1 MAYGTEIDQQVM
13 LLEPYSRIELL
24 EQLYLQQLN
33 HFFEF
38 WTIAFTSGGW
48 ADPFWEAGVINDSY
62 NGDKATTVLK
72 FQTDS
77 DYTLVSQPQMVQ
89 PLSIYMPIVEAAEKY
104 VKLRFDQET
113 TNAYAQ
119 IYVVYFNA
127 TYHQWRLTCSDSGQ
141 NNSSQLVFST
151 AIDEVWMTV
160 QANGDCSVRI
170 GDVAK
175 TITSIFTADYKITCT
190 VTQTDVSTKTFWDDY
205 KFNLKTGKNWAY
217 IDSQAHDLYSPTG
230 IQTLLFTGQITG
242 PCVGEAQGPAGEL
255 IEYIW
260 CGKACGELD
269 SLRNATETGFS
280 GRGGFLLDEDLMKT
294 YHVVTS
300 LIETAY
306 YNSCE
311 PDNDEFIQALNPD
324 TPGYYSFH
332 ALYSNMESLLGLGRF
347 ASKDLDMAYVPANL
361 RAEFDMEGNLGSLA
375 GPKSVIDFGVAGAS
389 DYDQDFNSSTTDDWD
404 AEVGSNFIVDADSI
418 DIDTESEEGGFGD
431 EILHDPF
438 DSGLFSH
445 YTGGVYGDGTSWRQ
459 MDEEYFVGLRTT
471 VSGTTVTIWIA
482 VYKFDFTTE
491 AIVSKQLTNIYSEE
505 ADSYACANNRTAWA
519 PTHGSEGILYVGDP
533 LYSAS
538 KSEQGRIL
546 YYTWSSTTETFTYS
560 GVITAATRVRRL
572 GACIGWDDDTDLILS
587 SEFDADIIAFDA
599 SDSYS
604 SPWTYSGPSGDI
616 GLCFSVADGKIIGV
630 GASSGTVAENIAIT
644 TTAAT
649 LTNYITQSYNNYG
662 PWNVEPYYPNGRTGG
677 RQPKV
682 VTMQTTIYR
691 SYYLG
696 GSGTIVDSSAIDV
709 MTHAAVLWNDERQVM
724 WWTNSPATTDY
735 LYENATFPNYGND
748 DVGNELDTNS
758 PGNYWLSDFLHNM
771 VFWDGSSDDEYLV
784 SLGHHYVS
792 SSAWRYYI
800 TKLGP
805 VVLEH
810 VTIGKYYIEYLHS
823 LSGVESIATAS
834 IVMTADSATY
844 GVYSS
849 WFFKLGTTFWV
860 ATSATTFQSYGTAA
874 LAKAAAASITLFSTA
889 VPNID
894 FGSYTE
900 MTFYFCME
908 KEENWTYPLETVSLE
923 SITLGQVPP
932 GLTEPILCLHFESG
946 ERCKEFFKT
955 TDDELI
961 AVTDT
966 PANADGLN
974 VMVSGSFMRPLYTI

>member
-1 MAYGTEIDQQVM
+1 MAYEIEIDQQVM

-48 ADPFWEAGVINDSY
+48 ADPFWEVGTIYDSY
-62 NGDKATTVLK
+62 NGDKVTTVLK

-89 PLSIYMPIVEAAEKY
+89 PLSIYMPIVETAERY

-141 NNSSQLVFST
+141 NNSSQLVFTT
-151 AIDEVWMTV
+151 AIDEIWMTV
-160 QANGDCSVRI
+160 QANGDCSILI
-170 GDVAK
+170 GDVVK
-175 TITSIFTADYKITCT
+175 TITGIFTADYKITCT
-190 VTQTDVSTKTFWDDY
+190 VTQTNVSTKTFWDDY

-217 IDSQAHDLYSPTG
+217 MDSQAQDLYNPNG
-230 IQTLLFTGQITG
+230 IQALQFNGQITG
-242 PCVGEAQGPAGEL
+242 PCIGLPQGPAGEL

-294 YHVVTS
+294 YHIVTS

-306 YNSCE
+306 YANCE

-324 TPGYYSFH
+324 SPGYYSFH

-347 ASKDLDMAYVPANL
+347 ASQDLDMIYVPANL
-361 RAEFDMEGNLGSLA
+361 RAEFDMEGNLGLLA
-375 GPKSVIDFGVAGAS
+375 GPKNVIDYGVAGAA
-389 DYDQDFNSSTTDDWD
+389 DYDQEFNSSTTDDWD
-404 AEVGSNFIVDADSI
+404 AEAGSNFIVDADSI

-431 EILHDPF
+431 EILHDPY
-438 DSGLFSH
+438 DSGLFAH
-445 YTGGVYGDGTSWRQ
+445 YATGVYGDGSHWRQ
-459 MDEEYFVGLRTT
+459 MDREYFVGIRTT
-471 VSGTTVTIWIA
+471 VSGTNVTIWIF
-482 VYKFDFTTE
+482 VYKFNFTTE
-491 AIVSKQLTNIYSEE
+491 TITSVSNFNCYTEPE
-505 ADSYACANNRTAWA
+505 DTYACANNRLAWA
-519 PTHGSEGILYVGDP
+519 PTHGSEGKLYVGDP
-533 LYSAS
+533 LYSAA
-538 KSEQGRIL
+538 KSEQGRIRV
-546 YYTWSSTTETFTYS
+546 YTWSSSTETFTFS
-560 GVITAATRVRRL
+560 EDITEGIRVRRL
-572 GACIGWDDDTDLILS
+572 GACIGWDDDTDLLLS
-587 SEFDADIIAFDA
+587 SEFDDDIIAFDA

-604 SPWTYSGPSGDI
+604 SPWTYTGSGEM
-616 GLCFSVADGKIIGV
+616 GLCFSVGGGLILAV
-630 GASSGTVAENIAIT
+630 GSASGDYIERVSIT

-649 LTNYITQSYNNYG
+649 FVSHGVTSYTNAG
-662 PWNVEPYYPNGRTGG
+662 PWNVEPVYPNGRSGG
-677 RQPKV
+677 REPRV
-682 VTMQTTIYR
+682 TTMQSTVHIT
-691 SYYLG
+691 YYIG
-696 GSGTIVDSSAIDV
+696 GYASVKMHPAL
-709 MTHAAVLWNDERQVM
+709 MWNEDRLVQ
-724 WWTNSPATTDY
+724 WYTNSPATTDY
-735 LYENATFPNYGND
+735 LYENTTFPNAGCAT
-748 DVGNELDTNS
+748 VGTELDTNAAGS
-758 PGNYWLSDFLHNM
+758 YWLSDFIHNM

-784 SLGHHYVS
+784 SLGHYLPAGTS
-792 SSAWRYYI
+792 SWRYYV

-805 VVLEH
+805 VILEH
-810 VTIGKYYIEYLHS
+810 VTIGKYYVEYLHS
-823 LSGVESIATAS
+823 LVGVESIATAS
-834 IVMTADSATY
+834 IVMTADNATY

-894 FGSYTE
+894 YSGYTE
-900 MTFYFCME
+900 ITFYFCME

-932 GLTEPILCLHFESG
+932 GLDEPILCLHFESG

-966 PANADGLN
+966 PANAAGLN
-974 VMVSGSFMRPLYTI
+974 VMVSGTFMRPLYTV